1 MPIIM
6 GLLILVL
13 CAALAPAV
21 EPEAPEPP
29 VRNETT
35 AAVQSPETTILN
47 WPARPRLAALAL
59 IAKFGEPN
67 RFDEDKLAWDG
78 NAPWRETVVY
88 RRAPEEVGGLNDDDD
103 VKQSIFHGIPPM
115 KIAELKRFDARL
127 KFDPETGILSS
138 YSPSEK
144 LNFLAL
150 NLAAEIANNT
160 RDADEAREFYRKT
173 VELAASG
180 KNSAY
185 MNGFLFPL
193 EDAPPAK

>member
-1 MPIIM
+1 MPIIL
-6 GLLILVL
+6 GLVILCL

-21 EPEAPEPP
+21 EPSPPETP

-35 AAVQSPETTILN
+35 AAVRTPETAILN

-59 IAKFGEPN
+59 IAKFGEPK
-67 RFDEDKLAWDG
+67 RFDDDKLVWDD
-78 NAPWRETVVY
+78 NAPWTETVVY
-88 RRAPEEVGGLNDDDD
+88 RRAPEEIAGLHDDDI
-103 VKQSIFHGIPPM
+103 VKQSIFYGMPPM
-115 KIAELKRFDARL
+115 KIEELKRFDARL
-127 KFDPETGILSS
+127 KFDPETGVLSS
-138 YSPSEK
+138 YSESER

-185 MNGFLFPL
+185 MNGFLFPR
-193 EDAPPAK
+193 EGAPPVK